1 MIEQLD
7 VDVIQ
12 ASIILAFVIGA
23 LLGWLVRHARARGE
37 LERLRDALA
46 FERRLHEER
55 VTEIERARQQLAD
68 SFSAL
73 STQALRQN
81 NESFLRLAEQSF
93 KHLHVRAQAD
103 LDKREKSI
111 DGMVRPIRET
121 LEKTERQMREIEKDR
136 RQAYGALDQH
146 LKMLAS
152 AHQNLQSET
161 RNLVQALRR
170 PEVRGQWGEMTLRR
184 LAELAGMVEHC
195 DFEEQAHRSTE
206 DGRLRPDMIVRMPD
220 RREIVVDAKTP
231 LDAYLDAEQAADE
244 LERGHHLLRHARHV
258 RERVRELASKA
269 YWTQFRNSPDFVVLF
284 IPGDQF
290 LSAALDKDA
299 GLMEYAMNNK
309 VILATPSSLVALLRA
324 VAFGWRQLVVAENA
338 EKIRDLGEELYR
350 RIATFTEHLG
360 RLGRS
365 LGQSLDHYNRAVG
378 SLERQVLPGA
388 RRFTEMGI
396 HAKKEL
402 EELEPLLH
410 APRLSPSEDES

>member
-1 MIEQLD
+1 MLEQLELD
-7 VDVIQ
+7 VTQ
-12 ASIILAFVIGA
+12 AGILLAFVLGA
-23 LLGWLVRHARARGE
+23 LLGWLIRHARARGE
-37 LERLRDALA
+37 AERLRDALTY
-46 FERRLHEER
+46 ERRLHEER
-55 VTEIERARQQLAD
+55 IAEIERARQHLAD

-73 STQALRQN
+73 SSQALRQN

-93 KHLHVRAQAD
+93 KHLQVRAHAD
-103 LDKREKSI
+103 LDKREKAI

-121 LEKTERQMREIEKDR
+121 LEKTERQIREIEKER
-136 RQAYGALDQH
+136 QQAYGALDQH
-146 LKMLAS
+146 LKMLAT
-152 AHQNLQSET
+152 AHQHLQSET

-195 DFEEQAHRSTE
+195 DFEEQASRNTE
-206 DGRLRPDMIVRMPD
+206 EGRLRPDMVVRMPD
-220 RREIVVDAKTP
+220 QREIVVDAKTP

-244 LERGHHLLRHARHV
+244 LERGQHLLRHARQV

-365 LGQSLDHYNRAVG
+365 LGQSLDHYNRAIG

-396 HAKKEL
+396 HAKKDL

-410 APRLSPSEDES
+410 APRLPASDD